1 VEAVLNPSTASADVK
16 PMTSPGPVAETAG
29 AARFVRRASVLLLVA
44 AVVVAATCR
53 GRRFGK
59 ASETMPDVTKRMIAY
74 YTEGNKGLLPGRWR
88 DQLAEIRALSEVTMS
103 EITAIA
109 WHDHTPPRVD

>member
-1 VEAVLNPSTASADVK
+1 MEAVLNPSTASADVK

-44 AVVVAATCR
+44 ALVGAVTCR

-59 ASETMPDVTKRMIAY
+59 AREAMPDVTEQMIAY
-74 YTEGNKGLLPGRWR
+74 YSGGNKGLLPGRWR
-88 DQLAEIRALSEVTMS
+88 DQLVEIRALPVVGMS

-109 WHDHTPPRVD
+109 RQRDTPPRVD